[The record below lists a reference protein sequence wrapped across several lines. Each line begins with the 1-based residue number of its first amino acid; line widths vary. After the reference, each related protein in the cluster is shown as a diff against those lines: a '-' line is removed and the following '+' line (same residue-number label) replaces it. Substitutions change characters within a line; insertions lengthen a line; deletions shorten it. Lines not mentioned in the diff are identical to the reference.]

1 MDTIKI
7 KGAEMDSIKK
17 GERAKLLLEGG
28 RWILTTPIVDY
39 FVANSTV
46 FVETQNHTY
55 ISD

>member
-7 KGAEMDSIKK
+7 KGADMDSIKK
-17 GERAKLLLEGG
+17 GERAKLLLEDG

-46 FVETQNHTY
+46 VNHTY

>member
-7 KGAEMDSIKK
+7 QGAEMDSIKK
-17 GERAKLLLEGG
+17 GERAKLLLEDG